1 MRPNVRKPERAT
13 PADLA
18 ACRQMIRT
26 GSRSFYAAS
35 LLLPDAVRGGAYAL
49 YAFCRMSDDTI
60 DVDRGGEAGIAR
72 LASRL
77 DAVYA
82 GEPANAAV
90 DRALFDA
97 VDQYAIP
104 RVPFDALLEGMA
116 WDASGRE
123 YETIEDVYD
132 YAARVAGSV
141 GAMMA
146 ALMRTRTPEM
156 VARACDLG
164 VAMQLTN
171 IARDVGE
178 DARNGRL
185 YLPHAW
191 MREAGLDPA
200 SWLERPEFNPQIA
213 GVVERLLV
221 LALQLYQRADLGIAG
236 LPRAYRPAIHAARL
250 LYADIGA
257 RIAMRGHD
265 SVFSRAIV
273 PTSRKLQLLMKA
285 LTHSWRAPPGA
296 ELVTPALAQTQ
307 FLVDAVGAGAGVH
320 DEQDSERG
328 LLHNIRWVIELFA
341 ALDERPRRLT

>member
-18 ACRQMIRT
+18 TCRQMIRT
-26 GSRSFYAAS
+26 GSRSFFVAS

-49 YAFCRMSDDTI
+49 YAFCRLSDDTI
-60 DVDRGGEAGIAR
+60 DVDHGGEAGIGR

-77 DAVYA
+77 DAIYA
-82 GEPANAAV
+82 GEPADAAV

-97 VDQYAIP
+97 VDQYALP
-104 RVPFDALLEGMA
+104 RAPFDALLEGMA

-132 YAARVAGSV
+132 YAARVAGAV

-146 ALMRTRTPEM
+146 TLMRTRSPEM

-185 YLPHAW
+185 YLPRAW
-191 MREAGLDPA
+191 MREAGLDPV
-200 SWLERPEFNPQIA
+200 SWLARPKFNPQIA
-213 GVVERLLV
+213 GVVERV
-221 LALQLYQRADLGIAG
+221 LELARQLYQRADLGIAMG
-236 LPRAYRPAIHAARL
+236 TGTDVAAEA
-250 LYADIGA
+250 ADI
-257 RIAMRGHD
+257 
-265 SVFSRAIV
+265 
-273 PTSRKLQLLMKA
+273 T
-285 LTHSWRAPPGA
+285 
-296 ELVTPALAQTQ
+296 LVTPDPRAIADAIRLSRRTLRTIQGNLVWAFGSNVAAIPLAV
-307 FLVDAVGAGAGVH
+307 L
-320 DEQDSERG
+320 G
-328 LLHNIRWVIELFA
+328 LLNPLIA
-341 ALDERPRRLT
+341 AAAMGLSSIFVVTNSLRLRGFRPAR